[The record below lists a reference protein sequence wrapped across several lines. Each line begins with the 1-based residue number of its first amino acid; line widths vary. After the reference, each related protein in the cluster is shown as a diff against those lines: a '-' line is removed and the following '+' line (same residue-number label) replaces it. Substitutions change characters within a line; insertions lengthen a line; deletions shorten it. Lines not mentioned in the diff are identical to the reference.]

1 MKWSALFPLK
11 NISFIKFLG
20 EYKWILVVVLV
31 GLVLLFL
38 PSGKERGSAEE
49 MVQASDSLSFD
60 LNEIE
65 KKFSDALS
73 EVNGAGEVTVVL
85 SVKTG
90 AKQILAEQNEY
101 SEKENGL
108 EEVKTPVVL
117 SKGGGAE
124 DTEKLQEIY
133 AQFQGALVICV
144 GGDDPEVRLKLIE
157 ATAAL
162 TGLGSDKISI
172 CSRGK

>member
-1 MKWSALFPLK
+1 M
-11 NISFIKFLG
+11 
-20 EYKWILVVVLV
+20 
-31 GLVLLFL
+31 
-38 PSGKERGSAEE
+38 
-49 MVQASDSLSFD
+49 
-60 LNEIE
+60 
-65 KKFSDALS
+65 
-73 EVNGAGEVTVVL
+73 TVVL

-90 AKQILAEQNEY
+90 AKQILAEQKEY
-101 SEKENGL
+101 SEKDNSV

-124 DTEKLQEIY
+124 NTVKLQEIY
-133 AQFQGALVICV
+133 PQFQGAVVICA
-144 GGDDPEVRLKLIE
+144 GGDDPAVRLKLIE